1 VIYRRKVQTLI
12 PEERRPIEER
22 VKLLLKAAG
31 VKGPPTPTQ
40 SIVDCAQMVHVGEID
55 LEDFRESLVQRG
67 LRRLLNL
74 ADVSQLWRKVKGFF
88 RYDDRVFY
96 VDPTLHPHQKNHHT
110 FHEAYHAIDPA
121 HEIVSEVIHLD
132 TAQTLS
138 PWAKRKMEREA
149 NLGASLI
156 RFQVD
161 QLQKEACDLPN
172 SWETVCYLAGKFE
185 SSIHGAL
192 RHYVEYHVD
201 ACVML
206 VFNPIAD
213 VTISGEPYYTLRY
226 YLPSP
231 RFESRFESSWP
242 ERLYPDDKL
251 FSIVNSARP
260 NQPSC
265 DEIVLADLS
274 GNRVV
279 CVAQGFHNHYDILI
293 LVFPKPSTQPRK
305 RLLFN
310 ITTDRTNAPTKLT
323 R

>member
-1 VIYRRKVQTLI
+1 MSYRQKVQTLV

-31 VKGPPTPTQ
+31 VKGPPTPIQ
-40 SIVDCAQMVHVGEID
+40 SIVDCAQMVHVGDID
-55 LEDFRESLVQRG
+55 LEDFRESLMHRG
-67 LRRLLNL
+67 LRRLLKL

-96 VDPTLHPHQKNHHT
+96 VDPTLHTHQKVHHT

-121 HEIVSEVIHLD
+121 HEIASEVIHLD
-132 TAQTLS
+132 TVETLS

-172 SWETVCYLAGKFE
+172 TLETVCYFAGKFE

-192 RHYVEYHVD
+192 RHYVEYHKD

-206 VFNPIAD
+206 VFDRTAD
-213 VTISGEPYYTLRY
+213 VTGNGEPYYILRY
-226 YLPSP
+226 YLPSSQ
-231 RFESRFESSWP
+231 FESRFESAWS

-251 FSIVNSARP
+251 FSIVNNALP
-260 NQPSC
+260 NQPSA
-265 DEIVLADLS
+265 DEIVLTDLS

-279 CVAQGFHNHYDILI
+279 CIAQGFHNRYDILI
-293 LVFPKPSTQPRK
+293 LVFPKPTTQPRRRVVFK
-305 RLLFN
+305 
-310 ITTDRTNAPTKLT
+310 ITTDGTNVTTKFT
-323 R
+323 K